1 MRWLVR
7 AERRRLHPG
16 IFVFSLGATRVA
28 WAQIGLAGT
37 VVGCVDASGK
47 IRAAD

>member
-1 MRWLVR
+1 MRWSR
-7 AERRRLHPG
+7 TAAIAPG
-16 IFVFSLGATRVA
+16 IFIFSLGATRVA